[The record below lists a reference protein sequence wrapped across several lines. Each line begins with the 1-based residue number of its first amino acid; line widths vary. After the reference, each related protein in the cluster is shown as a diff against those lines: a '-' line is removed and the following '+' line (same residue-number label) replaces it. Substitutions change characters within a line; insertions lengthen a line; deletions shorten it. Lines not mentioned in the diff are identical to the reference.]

1 MTGAM
6 TALGALAAAGTY
18 FVVGPQRFWA
28 NWLIW
33 MLMLLSTGLGA
44 LFLVALE
51 HLAGARWSVPLRR
64 TAERVAGLVVPACA
78 AAALALFSLKV
89 LYPWA
94 QPEAARIPAVAA
106 KAVWLNIPFFAARTL
121 ACAALWLLSWK
132 VLVGGS
138 LAQDASRA
146 PALAVRA
153 RRFAPFFMAVMGL
166 TTLLVAF
173 DWVSS
178 LSPEWYS
185 DVLGVYLFA
194 GMFLA
199 GLAAVT
205 AAVCHLKGQG
215 RLAEVRFDHVYSLG
229 GWLFAFTV
237 FWSYI
242 AFAQY
247 LLMWYADLPE
257 EVFWYA
263 ARGRGPWRAVSLAL
277 ALAHFVIP
285 FFALLPRDA
294 KGDLK
299 RLRWVAVLVL
309 GAHYLDLYW
318 LVFPVLGERPL
329 FSWPELGFAA
339 LFVGFALLW
348 VGRAM
353 RQGADMPV
361 GDPLIEEGLAFKL

>member
-1 MTGAM
+1 MIGMMTV
-6 TALGALAAAGTY
+6 LGALAALGT
-18 FVVGPQRFWA
+18 FFGIGPERFWA
-28 NWLIW
+28 NWLVW
-33 MLMLLSTGLGA
+33 MLMLLSAGLGA

-51 HLAGARWSVPLRR
+51 HLTDARWSVPLRR
-64 TAERVAGLVVPACA
+64 TAERVAGLVVPASA
-78 AAALALFSLKV
+78 AAVLALFSLRV

-94 QPEAARIPAVAA
+94 QPEAAHIPAVAA
-106 KAVWLNIPFFAARTL
+106 KAVWLNIPFFGLRVMG
-121 ACAALWLLSWK
+121 CAVLWLLSWR
-132 VLVGGS
+132 VLAGGS
-138 LAQDASRA
+138 LAQDLTKDAS
-146 PALAVRA
+146 LSVRA
-153 RRFAPFFMAVMGL
+153 RRFAPFFMVVMGL

-173 DWVSS
+173 DWISS

-205 AAVCHLKGQG
+205 VAVCYLKERG
-215 RLAEVRFDHVYSLG
+215 RLAEVRFDHVYNLG

-263 ARGRGPWRAVSLAL
+263 QRGHGPWKGVTLAL
-277 ALAHFVIP
+277 AVLHFVIP
-285 FFALLPRDA
+285 FFALIPRDA

-318 LVFPVLGERPL
+318 LIFPVLGERPL
-329 FSWPELGFAA
+329 FSWPELGFVF
-339 LFVGFALLW
+339 LFVGVALLW
-348 VGRAM
+348 IRRAM
-353 RQGADMPV
+353 KQGADMPV
-361 GDPLIEEGLAFKL
+361 GDPFLAEGLAFKL

>member
-1 MTGAM
+1 
-6 TALGALAAAGTY
+6 
-18 FVVGPQRFWA
+18 
-28 NWLIW
+28 
-33 MLMLLSTGLGA
+33 MLMLLSAGLGA

-51 HLAGARWSVPLRR
+51 HLTDARWSLPLRR
-64 TAERVAGLVVPACA
+64 TAERVAGLVAPASLA
-78 AAALALFSLKV
+78 AVLALFSLKV

-94 QPEAARIPAVAA
+94 RPEAAHIPAVAA
-106 KAVWLNIPFFAARTL
+106 KAVWLNIPFFAMRAL
-121 ACAALWLLSWK
+121 ACGALWLLSWK
-132 VLVGGS
+132 VLAGGS
-138 LAQDASRA
+138 LEQDQTRDV
-146 PALAVRA
+146 ALTLRA

-173 DWVSS
+173 DWISS

-185 DVLGVYLFA
+185 DVIGVYLFA

-205 AAVCHLKGQG
+205 LAVCHLMEKG
-215 RLAEVRFDHVYSLG
+215 RLAEVRFDHIYSLG

-263 ARGRGPWRAVSLAL
+263 QRGHGPWRGLCLVLAL
-277 ALAHFVIP
+277 VHFAIP
-285 FFALLPRDA
+285 FFALVPRDA

-299 RLRWVAVLVL
+299 RLRWVAILVL
-309 GAHYLDLYW
+309 GAHFLDLYW
-318 LVFPVLGERPL
+318 LIFPVLGERPVS
-329 FSWPELGFAA
+329 SWPELGFAF
-339 LFVGFALLW
+339 LFIGVALLW
-348 VGRAM
+348 IKRAM
-353 RQGADMPV
+353 KQGADMPI
-361 GDPLIEEGLAFKL
+361 GDPLLEEGLAFKL